1 MFRFYSNLQSFRY
14 IIGPGWCR
22 GGGRGGDEGWG
33 LRWETYRMAA
43 FFSTNMM
50 WFNLFCHVT
59 QRDDYLHMYL
69 ITEKEVT
76 ENFVFWLDIKSHL
89 NAFYSVK

>member
-22 GGGRGGDEGWG
+22 GGGGVGMRDEVYVGKLIEWR
-33 LRWETYRMAA
+33 L
-43 FFSTNMM
+43 
-50 WFNLFCHVT
+50 FNQYDVIQLFLCHVT
-59 QRDDYLHMYL
+59 QRDDYLHMYM

-76 ENFVFWLDIKSHL
+76 ENFVF
-89 NAFYSVK
+89 